1 MGKGILKFVIHQYMM
16 ETDAERERGEKLM
29 CTRVRANDGGSG
41 GGGAAECGKYG
52 RDPHR
57 GINNAARKIHNNGGV
72 HDGQDARD
80 LILFAC
86 AKQPTH
92 RCDVLWWKKEKLVL

>member
-1 MGKGILKFVIHQYMM
+1 M
-16 ETDAERERGEKLM
+16 ETRTQRERTTYVY
-29 CTRVRANDGGSG
+29 TRIRANDGGGSGGG

-92 RCDVLWWKKEKLVL
+92 RCVGGRKKKLVL